1 MRFDVL
7 ICKSGKD
14 KYFIMHN
21 LSHGAPR
28 RGAVTPENMWRT
40 AGSGVTNLKVIR

>member
-1 MRFDVL
+1 MIFNVL

-28 RGAVTPENMWRT
+28 RGAVTPEKKWLT
-40 AGSGVTNLKVIR
+40 AASGAPNFKVIR